1 MSSMEKVTFRY
12 AQKNDVPLIMEL
24 IKELAEYEG
33 ALGAVTVTEKLL
45 GEWLFDKECAEVL
58 FLVVDGIEA
67 GFALFFQSFAAY
79 PGRGGI
85 YLDDLFVKPE
95 YRGNGYGKALFKR
108 LAQITK
114 ERGGM
119 RMEWICL
126 KSNLS
131 GIGFYESLGGK
142 QMDICSTFRLENEAL
157 KRLAEE

>member
-1 MSSMEKVTFRY
+1 MEKVTFRY
-12 AQKNDVPLIMEL
+12 AQRKDVPLIMEF

-33 ALGAVTVTEKLL
+33 YPKMVTATDELL
-45 GEWLFDKECAEVL
+45 EEYLFDKERAEIL
-58 FLVVDGIEA
+58 FLVVDRVEA

-85 YLDDLFVKPE
+85 YLDDLFVKPD
-95 YRGNGYGKALFKR
+95 YRGRGYGKALFKR
-108 LAQITK
+108 LAQITR

-119 RMEWICL
+119 RIEWICL

-131 GIGFYESLGGK
+131 SIGFYKSLGGK

-157 KRLAEE
+157 KKLAEE